1 MTTATLSAEPIGSIP
16 RPPDTLRA
24 VDRHKYPITNP
35 CSQGRITFSKVRR
48 ADTKDSEES
57 V

>member
-1 MTTATLSAEPIGSIP
+1 MTTVTLSAEPIRSIP
-16 RPPDTLRA
+16 RSPETLRA
-24 VDRHKYPITNP
+24 FDRHKYPIMNP